1 MCKIPRICRG
11 YTHTGGECGKRGKEG
26 EMFYRDESGNVFCGD
41 CMRRITGTSSNSS
54 FEEVSGVIDTEAL
67 TQGGVRRRREVVEP
81 TDDEI
86 ARWARENPQLASVYF
101 SADALDD
108 D

>member
-1 MCKIPRICRG
+1 MTKIPRACQGVTPRG
-11 YTHTGGECGKRGKEG
+11 ERCGRKGQEG
-26 EMFYRDESGNVFCGD
+26 EIFYKNNSGNVFCEP
-41 CMRRITGTSSNSS
+41 CMRRIAGTNLNSS
-54 FEEVSGVIDTEAL
+54 FEEVPGVIDTEAL
-67 TQGGVRRRREVVEP
+67 TQGGVMRRREVVEP

-108 D
+108 